1 MQKQKQIADHLI
13 KLPYHCKLRS
23 WLTVQLYE
31 SDKMRKIYMLAY
43 TNGPIKIT
51 NRFQINKYAVKKFH
65 LGKTWLLSFS
75 ALDSSLEFTGSHNK
89 TIKQNTC
96 IFQKNI
102 YILNRGISHISQ

>member
-31 SDKMRKIYMLAY
+31 SDNMRKIYMPAY
-43 TNGPIKIT
+43 TNEPIKIT

-65 LGKTWLLSFS
+65 LGKTWLLSFW

>member
-1 MQKQKQIADHLI
+1 MFNTLQKQKQIADHLI

-31 SDKMRKIYMLAY
+31 SDKMRKIYMPAY

-65 LGKTWLLSFS
+65 LGKTWLPGTIILSFGFKS
-75 ALDSSLEFTGSHNK
+75 RIYRFPQQDYK
-89 TIKQNTC
+89 TEYMHFSK
-96 IFQKNI
+96 KNI
-102 YILNRGISHISQ
+102 YT